1 MRTSKILLS
10 MIAVLLSVYSFAGDL
25 ISVTDYSGRGKR
37 IVDIHS
43 WSGYNS
49 SDENPFKL
57 LIGEGAIQNNGANKW
72 CDTSGGADSWS
83 WVIFE
88 LIDIYAIDKI
98 VWRDGDYRENI
109 DENSN
114 EYKISVSAAGTG
126 DGDWTE
132 IVNRTGVKSEN
143 TKTDE
148 FSPVEARYV
157 KFEVKKTGSA
167 VRIYGFDIYGT
178 FSRAIND
185 RGNNISFG
193 KSIVDFNTTTTNY
206 GETPANLLNGNA
218 DRPWA
223 FQRSSE
229 DRWIV
234 IDLEA
239 EYDVTGF
246 MIDETD
252 DYISGY
258 SVYASKGDKW
268 TKIVDRKTFDP
279 ANQARKTVTLT
290 DAVQCRYIKLE
301 IPSDLQPPTDG
312 HWVRMKEF
320 EVYGALSN
328 PATNYGSIIDEAVI
342 LNYSNPEI
350 GEGESASKILDGNMN
365 SYWASD
371 KNTHGDMWA
380 EIDLGAEYNV
390 TKCIVFEGMD
400 YMKGYK
406 VSLKKAL
413 EDNWTGVISG
423 NIGCY
428 YETNEKKESVLE
440 TPMTARYAKIE
451 IPTDWQNQWVRLKE
465 FQIYGIADEGNPT
478 QINTSRE
485 INDLII
491 NSISNGIEIIT
502 VQPQLV
508 NIHSVDGRL
517 VCSVDIK
524 EGYNLI
530 EGLVQGIYLINK
542 NKVVVK

>member
-1 MRTSKILLS
+1 

-43 WSGYNS
+43 YSGYVS
-49 SDENPFKL
+49 TDENPFKL
-57 LIGEGAIQNNGANKW
+57 IIGEGAIHDNGANKW

-88 LIDIYAIDKI
+88 LVDIYAIDKI
-98 VWRDGDYRENI
+98 VWRDGGYRENP
-109 DENSN
+109 DDNSN
-114 EYKISVSAAGTG
+114 EYKVSVSTTGTG

-132 IVNRTGVKSEN
+132 IVNRTDVKSDN
-143 TKTDE
+143 IKTAE
-148 FSPVEARYV
+148 FDAIDARYV
-157 KFEVKKTGSA
+157 KFEVKKTGGA

-178 FSRAIND
+178 FSRVIND
-185 RGNNISFG
+185 QGNNISFG

-223 FQRSSE
+223 FQRSNE

-258 SVYASKGDKW
+258 SVYASIGDKW
-268 TKIVDRKTFDP
+268 TKIVDRATFEP

-290 DAVQCRYIKLE
+290 EAVQCRYIKLE
-301 IPSDLQPPTDG
+301 IPSDLQPSTDG

-320 EVYGALSN
+320 EVYGTLSN
-328 PATNYGSIIDEAVI
+328 PATNYGSIIDGAVI

-350 GEGESASKILDGNMN
+350 GEGEGASQILDGNMN
-365 SYWASD
+365 SHWASD

-390 TKCIVFEGMD
+390 TKCVIFEGMD
-400 YMKGYK
+400 YMKAYK
-406 VSLKKAL
+406 VSLKKNA
-413 EDNWTGVISG
+413 EDDWTEVISG

-451 IPTDWQNQWVRLKE
+451 IPADWQNQWVRLKE
-465 FQIYGIADEGNPT
+465 LQIYGTTNGGNPT
-478 QINTSRE
+478 QINTSKG
-485 INDLII
+485 INDFII
-491 NSISNGIEIIT
+491 NSIPNGIEIIAI
-502 VQPQLV
+502 QSQLI
-508 NIHSVDGRL
+508 NIHTIDGRL
-517 VCSVDIK
+517 VRSVDIK

-530 EGLVQGIYLINK
+530 EDLSQGFYLINK
-542 NKVVVK
+542 NKVIVK